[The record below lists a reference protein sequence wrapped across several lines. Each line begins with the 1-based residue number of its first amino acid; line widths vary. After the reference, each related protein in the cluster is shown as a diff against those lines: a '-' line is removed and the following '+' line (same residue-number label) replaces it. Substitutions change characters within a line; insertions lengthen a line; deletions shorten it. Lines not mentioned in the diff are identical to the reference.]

1 MKSNVR
7 KYLALFFAIILYF
20 FIHEGAHLVFAMAFG
35 VFKEIRFLGLG
46 MQIAITDP
54 GLLTNFQFAVFNIAG
69 AISSL
74 TTAYILVA
82 LTKRIC
88 KSSNAVFKAIC
99 YYSTVALLFTDPIYL
114 SILCGF
120 FGGGDMN
127 GIIMFGISEWAVH
140 LMFAAVLVFNICLF
154 FRSVYP
160 AYKTAFKKVAM

>member
-54 GLLTNFQFAVFNIAG
+54 GLLTNFQFSVFNIAG

-127 GIIMFGISEWAVH
+127 GIIMFGISEWAVR